1 MRKLV
6 LTGAA
11 LLALGSLTLAA
22 PAEAQ
27 SRTNLA
33 PAAGATTGAT
43 LGFIFGG
50 PVGAIVGGFSGAL
63 VGSAVSDA
71 SVSFVGTHPVEQ
83 IYISD
88 RLNVGAHVAT
98 NVKLYP
104 IDGDDAHV
112 YFYANNR
119 AWIVDK
125 ASGKIVAS
133 PGFLVSEK
141 AVAYVKA
148 HPTESI
154 TFSGTLSPGI
164 KLKNGTHVT
173 AVPDAEGYGYV
184 YLNDRPALVDTG
196 SRTVVWIE

>member
-1 MRKLV
+1 VTATAWSSLND
-6 LTGAA
+6 LGTDAGTG
-11 LLALGSLTLAA
+11 GG
-22 PAEAQ
+22 E
-27 SRTNLA
+27 
-33 PAAGATTGAT
+33 
-43 LGFIFGG
+43 GF
-50 PVGAIVGGFSGAL
+50 
-63 VGSAVSDA
+63 
-71 SVSFVGTHPVEQ
+71 
-83 IYISD
+83 
-88 RLNVGAHVAT
+88 
-98 NVKLYP
+98 
-104 IDGDDAHV
+104 
-112 YFYANNR
+112 
-119 AWIVDK
+119 
-125 ASGKIVAS
+125 VAS